1 MTTDI
6 ILASKSKVRELLL
19 KNAGLSFVSVDA
31 AIDEE
36 QVKLSY
42 INAGYT
48 PRDVADVLADMK
60 AKKLSNRFP
69 RQLVIG
75 CDQILS
81 FKGQIIS
88 KAKSSNDLIHQLQ
101 ALEGNEHIVYS
112 ASVVYIDNKPEWR
125 FIGSAKMTMRNL
137 SDDFILKYVENNWK
151 KIQRSVGGYEIENSG
166 VSLFSKIDGDYFSV
180 LGIPL
185 LQLIDYLIN
194 RGVIKQ

>member
-6 ILASKSKVRELLL
+6 ILASKSKVRALLL

-60 AKKLSNRFP
+60 AKKISNRFP
-69 RQLVIG
+69 NQLVIG

-81 FKGQIIS
+81 FREQIIS
-88 KAKSSNDLIHQLQ
+88 KAKNINDLVHQLKV
-101 ALEGNEHIVYS
+101 LEGNEHIVYS
-112 ASVVYIDNKPEWR
+112 ASVVYINNKPEWR
-125 FIGSAKMTMRNL
+125 FIGSANMTMRSL
-137 SDDFILKYVENNWK
+137 SDDFILKYVEDNWK
-151 KIQRSVGGYEIENSG
+151 KIQHSAGGYELESSG
-166 VSLFSKIDGDYFSV
+166 ASLFSKIDGDHFSV

>member
-6 ILASKSKVRELLL
+6 ILASKSKIRASLL
-19 KNAGLSFVSVDA
+19 KNAGVSYMIVDA
-31 AIDEE
+31 GIDEE

-42 INAGYT
+42 INEGYS

-69 RQLVIG
+69 GKLVIG

-81 FKGQIIS
+81 FKDQIIS
-88 KAKSSNDLIHQLQ
+88 KARNSNDLVHQLKT
-101 ALEGNEHIVYS
+101 LEGNEHIVYS

-137 SDDFILKYVENNWK
+137 SHSFISKYVEENWT
-151 KIQRSVGGYEIENSG
+151 KIRHSVGGYEIESSG
-166 VSLFSKIDGDYFSV
+166 VSLFSEVDGDYFSV

>member
-6 ILASKSKVRELLL
+6 ILASKSKVRALLL
-19 KNAGLSFVSVDA
+19 KNAGLSFASVDA

-36 QVKLSY
+36 QLKLSY
-42 INAGYT
+42 IDAGYT

-69 RQLVIG
+69 NQLVIG

-81 FKGQIIS
+81 FREQIIS
-88 KAKSSNDLIHQLQ
+88 KAKNTNDLVHQLKV
-101 ALEGNEHIVYS
+101 LEGNEHIVYS
-112 ASVVYIDNKPEWR
+112 ASVVYINNRPEWR
-125 FIGSAKMTMRNL
+125 FIGSANMTMRNL
-137 SDDFILKYVENNWK
+137 SNDFILKYVEDNWN
-151 KIQRSVGGYEIENSG
+151 KIQHSVGGYEIESSG
-166 VSLFSKIDGDYFSV
+166 ASLFSKIDGDHFSV

>member
-6 ILASKSKVRELLL
+6 ILASKSKVRALLL

-69 RQLVIG
+69 NQLVIG

-81 FKGQIIS
+81 FREQIIS
-88 KAKSSNDLIHQLQ
+88 KAKNINDLVHQLRV
-101 ALEGNEHIVYS
+101 LEGKEHIVYS
-112 ASVVYIDNKPEWR
+112 ASVVYINNKPEWR
-125 FIGSAKMTMRNL
+125 FIGSANMTMRNL
-137 SDDFILKYVENNWK
+137 SDDFILKYVEDNWK
-151 KIQRSVGGYEIENSG
+151 KIQHSVGGYEIESSG
-166 VSLFSKIDGDYFSV
+166 ARLFSKIDGDHFSV

>member
-6 ILASKSKVRELLL
+6 ILASRSKIRASLL
-19 KNAGLSFVSVDA
+19 KNAGVSYMIVDA
-31 AIDEE
+31 GIDEE

-42 INAGYT
+42 INEGYS

-69 RQLVIG
+69 GKLVIG

-81 FKGQIIS
+81 FKDQMIS
-88 KAKSSNDLIHQLQ
+88 KARNSNDLVHQLKT
-101 ALEGNEHIVYS
+101 LEGNEHIVYS

-137 SDDFILKYVENNWK
+137 SHNFILKYVEENWT
-151 KIQRSVGGYEIENSG
+151 KIQHSVGGYEIESSG
-166 VSLFSKIDGDYFSV
+166 VSLFSKVDGDYFSV

-185 LQLIDYLIN
+185 LQLTDYLIN

>member
-6 ILASKSKVRELLL
+6 ILASKSKVRALLL

-36 QVKLSY
+36 QLKLSY
-42 INAGYT
+42 IDAGYT

-69 RQLVIG
+69 NQLVIG

-81 FKGQIIS
+81 FREQIIS
-88 KAKSSNDLIHQLQ
+88 KAKNTNDLVHQLKV
-101 ALEGNEHIVYS
+101 LEGNEHIVYS
-112 ASVVYIDNKPEWR
+112 ASVVYINNRPEWR
-125 FIGSAKMTMRNL
+125 FIGSANMTMRNL
-137 SDDFILKYVENNWK
+137 SDDFILKYVEDNWNT
-151 KIQRSVGGYEIENSG
+151 IQHSVGGYEIESSG
-166 VSLFSKIDGDYFSV
+166 ASLFSKIDGDHFSV

>member
-1 MTTDI
+1 MRKDI
-6 ILASKSKVRELLL
+6 ILASKSKVRALLL
-19 KNAGLSFVSVDA
+19 NNAGLNFVSVDA

-42 INAGYT
+42 INAGYN
-48 PRDVADVLADMK
+48 PRDVSDVLADMK

-69 RQLVIG
+69 SQLVIG

-81 FKGQIIS
+81 FKDQIIS
-88 KAKSSNDLIHQLQ
+88 KAKNSNGLVHQLKDLQ
-101 ALEGNEHIVYS
+101 GKEHIVYS
-112 ASVVYIDNKPEWR
+112 ASVVYINNKPEWR

-137 SDDFILKYVENNWK
+137 SDGFILRYVEDNWK
-151 KIQRSVGGYEIENSG
+151 KIQHSVGGYEIESSG
-166 VSLFSKIDGDYFSV
+166 ASLFSKIDGDHFSV

>member
-6 ILASKSKVRELLL
+6 ILASKSKIRASLL
-19 KNAGLSFVSVDA
+19 KNAGVNYMIVDA
-31 AIDEE
+31 GIDEE

-42 INAGYT
+42 INEGYS

-69 RQLVIG
+69 GKLVIG

-81 FKGQIIS
+81 FKDQIIS
-88 KAKSSNDLIHQLQ
+88 KARNSNDLVHQLKT
-101 ALEGNEHIVYS
+101 LEGNEHIVYS

-137 SDDFILKYVENNWK
+137 SHSFISKYVEENWT
-151 KIQRSVGGYEIENSG
+151 KIRHSVGGYEIESSG
-166 VSLFSKIDGDYFSV
+166 ASLFSKVDGDYFSV

>member
-6 ILASKSKVRELLL
+6 ILASKSKIRASLL
-19 KNAGLSFVSVDA
+19 KNAGVSYMIVDA
-31 AIDEE
+31 GIDEE

-42 INAGYT
+42 INEGYS

-69 RQLVIG
+69 GKLVIG

-81 FKGQIIS
+81 FKDQIIS
-88 KAKSSNDLIHQLQ
+88 KARNSNDLVHQLQ
-101 ALEGNEHIVYS
+101 TLEGNEHIVYS

-137 SDDFILKYVENNWK
+137 SHSFISKYVEENWT
-151 KIQRSVGGYEIENSG
+151 KIRHSVGGYEIESSG
-166 VSLFSKIDGDYFSV
+166 VSLFSKVDGDYFSV

>member
-6 ILASKSKVRELLL
+6 ILASKSKVRALLL
-19 KNAGLSFVSVDA
+19 KNAGLNFMSIDA
-31 AIDEE
+31 AVDEE

-48 PRDVADVLADMK
+48 PRDVVDVLADMK
-60 AKKLSNRFP
+60 AKKISNKFP
-69 RQLVIG
+69 CQLVIG

-81 FKGQIIS
+81 FKDQIIS
-88 KAKSSNDLIHQLQ
+88 KAKNRNDLVHQLK
-101 ALEGNEHIVYS
+101 ALKGNEHIVYS
-112 ASVVYIDNKPEWR
+112 ASVVYINKKPEWR
-125 FIGSAKMTMRNL
+125 FIGSANMTMRNL
-137 SDDFILKYVENNWK
+137 SDNFILKYVEENWK
-151 KIQRSVGGYEIENSG
+151 KIQHSVGGYEIESSG
-166 VSLFSKIDGDYFSV
+166 ASLFSKIDGDHFSV

>member
-6 ILASKSKVRELLL
+6 ILASKSKVRALLL
-19 KNAGLSFVSVDA
+19 KNAGLNFMSIDA
-31 AIDEE
+31 AVDEE

-48 PRDVADVLADMK
+48 PRDVVDVLADMK
-60 AKKLSNRFP
+60 AKKISNKFP
-69 RQLVIG
+69 CQLVIG

-81 FKGQIIS
+81 FKDQIIS
-88 KAKSSNDLIHQLQ
+88 KAKNRNDLVHQLK
-101 ALEGNEHIVYS
+101 ALKGNEHIVYS
-112 ASVVYIDNKPEWR
+112 ASVVYINKKPEWR
-125 FIGSAKMTMRNL
+125 FIGSANMTMRNL
-137 SDDFILKYVENNWK
+137 SDNFILKYVEENWK
-151 KIQRSVGGYEIENSG
+151 KIQHSVGGYEIEGSG
-166 VSLFSKIDGDYFSV
+166 ASLFSRIDGDHFSV

>member
-6 ILASKSKVRELLL
+6 ILASKSKIRASLL
-19 KNAGLSFVSVDA
+19 KNAGVSYIIADA
-31 AIDEE
+31 GIDEE

-42 INAGYT
+42 INEGYS

-69 RQLVIG
+69 GKLVIG

-81 FKGQIIS
+81 FKDQIIS
-88 KAKSSNDLIHQLQ
+88 KARNSNDLVHQLKT
-101 ALEGNEHIVYS
+101 LEGNEHIVYS

-137 SDDFILKYVENNWK
+137 SHSFISKYVEENWT
-151 KIQRSVGGYEIENSG
+151 KIRHSVGGYEIESSG
-166 VSLFSKIDGDYFSV
+166 VSLFSKVDGDYFSV

>member
-6 ILASKSKVRELLL
+6 ILASKSKVRALLL
-19 KNAGLSFVSVDA
+19 KNAGLNFVSVDA

-69 RQLVIG
+69 NHLVIG

-81 FKGQIIS
+81 FREQIIS
-88 KAKSSNDLIHQLQ
+88 KAKNINDLVHQLKV
-101 ALEGNEHIVYS
+101 LEGNEHIVYS

-125 FIGSAKMTMRNL
+125 FIGSANMTMRNL
-137 SDDFILKYVENNWK
+137 SDDFISKYVEDNWK
-151 KIQRSVGGYEIENSG
+151 KIQHSVGGYEIEGSG
-166 VSLFSKIDGDYFSV
+166 ASLFSKIDGDHFSV

-194 RGVIKQ
+194 RGIIKQ

>member
-1 MTTDI
+1 MTIDI
-6 ILASKSKVRELLL
+6 ILASKSRIRASLL
-19 KNAGLSFVSVDA
+19 KNAGVTFVTVGA

-36 QVKLSY
+36 SVRLSY
-42 INAGYT
+42 INEGYS
-48 PRDVADVLADMK
+48 PRGVADVLADMK

-69 RQLVIG
+69 GQLVIG
-75 CDQILS
+75 CDQTLS

-88 KAKSSNDLIHQLQ
+88 KAKNRNDLVNQLKT
-101 ALEGNEHIVYS
+101 LEGNEHIVYS
-112 ASVVYIDNKPEWR
+112 ASVVYIDNKSEWR

-137 SDDFILKYVENNWK
+137 SNDFILKYVEENWTE
-151 KIQRSVGGYEIENSG
+151 IQHSVGGYEIESSG
-166 VSLFSKIDGDYFSV
+166 ASLFSKVDGDYFSV

>member
-1 MTTDI
+1 MKTDI
-6 ILASKSKVRELLL
+6 ILASKSEIRALLL
-19 KNAGLSFVSVDA
+19 KNAGLSFISVDA

-36 QVKLSY
+36 QIKLSY
-42 INAGYT
+42 TNERFT
-48 PRDVADVLADMK
+48 PRDIADVLADMK
-60 AKKLSNRFP
+60 AKKISNRFP
-69 RQLVIG
+69 GQLIIG

-81 FKGQIIS
+81 FKNQIIS
-88 KAKSSNDLIHQLQ
+88 KAKSRNDLVHQLQ

-151 KIQRSVGGYEIENSG
+151 KIQHNVGGYEVENSG

>member
-6 ILASKSKVRELLL
+6 ILASKSKVRALLL

-36 QVKLSY
+36 QLKLSY
-42 INAGYT
+42 IDAGYT

-69 RQLVIG
+69 NQLVIG

-81 FKGQIIS
+81 FREQIIS
-88 KAKSSNDLIHQLQ
+88 KAKNTNDLVHQLKV
-101 ALEGNEHIVYS
+101 LEGNEHIVYS
-112 ASVVYIDNKPEWR
+112 ASVVYINNRPEWR
-125 FIGSAKMTMRNL
+125 FIGYANMTMRNL
-137 SDDFILKYVENNWK
+137 SDDFILKYVEDNWNT
-151 KIQRSVGGYEIENSG
+151 IQHSVGGYEIESAG
-166 VSLFSKIDGDYFSV
+166 ASLFSKIDGDYFSV
-180 LGIPL
+180 LGIPI

-194 RGVIKQ
+194 RGVVKQ

>member
-6 ILASKSKVRELLL
+6 ILASKSKVRALLL
-19 KNAGLSFVSVDA
+19 KNAGLRFVSVDA

-69 RQLVIG
+69 NQLVIG
-75 CDQILS
+75 CDQILA
-81 FKGQIIS
+81 FREQIIS
-88 KAKSSNDLIHQLQ
+88 KAKNINDLVHQLKV
-101 ALEGNEHIVYS
+101 LEGNEHIVYS
-112 ASVVYIDNKPEWR
+112 ASVVYINNKPEWR
-125 FIGSAKMTMRNL
+125 FIGSANMTMRSL
-137 SDDFILKYVENNWK
+137 SDDFILKYVEDNWK
-151 KIQRSVGGYEIENSG
+151 KIQHSVGGYEIESYG
-166 VSLFSKIDGDYFSV
+166 ASLFSKIDGDHFSV

>member
-6 ILASKSKVRELLL
+6 ILASKSKVRALLL

-36 QVKLSY
+36 QLKLSY
-42 INAGYT
+42 IDAGYT

-69 RQLVIG
+69 NQLVIG

-81 FKGQIIS
+81 FREQIIS
-88 KAKSSNDLIHQLQ
+88 KAKNTNDLVHQLKV
-101 ALEGNEHIVYS
+101 LEGNEHIVYS
-112 ASVVYIDNKPEWR
+112 ASVVYINNRPEWR
-125 FIGSAKMTMRNL
+125 FIGSANMTMRNL
-137 SDDFILKYVENNWK
+137 SDDFILKYVEDNWNT
-151 KIQRSVGGYEIENSG
+151 IQHSVGGYEIESSG
-166 VSLFSKIDGDYFSV
+166 ASLFSKIDGDYFSV
-180 LGIPL
+180 LGIPI

>member
-6 ILASKSKVRELLL
+6 ILASKSKVRALLL

-36 QVKLSY
+36 QLKLSY
-42 INAGYT
+42 IDAGYT

-69 RQLVIG
+69 NQLVIG

-81 FKGQIIS
+81 FREQIIS
-88 KAKSSNDLIHQLQ
+88 KAKNTNDLVHQLKV
-101 ALEGNEHIVYS
+101 LEGNEHIVYS
-112 ASVVYIDNKPEWR
+112 ASVVYINNRPEWR
-125 FIGSAKMTMRNL
+125 FIGSANMTMRNL
-137 SDDFILKYVENNWK
+137 SDDFIFKYVEENWK
-151 KIQRSVGGYEIENSG
+151 KIQHSVGGYEIESSG
-166 VSLFSKIDGDYFSV
+166 ASLFSKIDGDHFSV

>member
-6 ILASKSKVRELLL
+6 ILASKSKVRALLL

-36 QVKLSY
+36 QLKLSY
-42 INAGYT
+42 IDAGYT

-69 RQLVIG
+69 NQLVIG

-81 FKGQIIS
+81 FREQIIS
-88 KAKSSNDLIHQLQ
+88 KAKNTNDLVHQLKV
-101 ALEGNEHIVYS
+101 LEGNEHIVYS
-112 ASVVYIDNKPEWR
+112 ASVVYINNRPEWR
-125 FIGSAKMTMRNL
+125 FIGSANMTMRNL
-137 SDDFILKYVENNWK
+137 SDDFILKYVEDNWNT
-151 KIQRSVGGYEIENSG
+151 IQHSVGGYEIESSG
-166 VSLFSKIDGDYFSV
+166 ASLFSKIDGDHFSV

-185 LQLIDYLIN
+185 LQLIDYLIK

>member
-6 ILASKSKVRELLL
+6 ILASKSKVRALLL
-19 KNAGLSFVSVDA
+19 KNAGLNFVSVDA

-36 QVKLSY
+36 QLKLSY
-42 INAGYT
+42 IDAGYT

-69 RQLVIG
+69 NQIVIG

-81 FKGQIIS
+81 FRKQIIS
-88 KAKSSNDLIHQLQ
+88 KAKNINDLVHQLKI
-101 ALEGNEHIVYS
+101 LEGNEHIVYS
-112 ASVVYIDNKPEWR
+112 ASVVYINNKPEWR
-125 FIGSAKMTMRNL
+125 FIGSANMTMRNL
-137 SDDFILKYVENNWK
+137 SDDFILKYVEDNWK
-151 KIQRSVGGYEIENSG
+151 KIQHNVGGYEIEGSG
-166 VSLFSKIDGDYFSV
+166 ASLFSKIDGDHFSV

>member
-6 ILASKSKVRELLL
+6 ILASKSKVRALLL
-19 KNAGLSFVSVDA
+19 ENAGLSFVSVDA

-48 PRDVADVLADMK
+48 PRDVSDVLADMK

-69 RQLVIG
+69 NQLVIG

-81 FKGQIIS
+81 FREQIIS
-88 KAKSSNDLIHQLQ
+88 KAKNINDLVHQLKV
-101 ALEGNEHIVYS
+101 LEGNEHIVYS
-112 ASVVYIDNKPEWR
+112 ASVVYINNKPEWR
-125 FIGSAKMTMRNL
+125 FIGSANMTMRSL
-137 SDDFILKYVENNWK
+137 SDDFILKYVEDNWK
-151 KIQRSVGGYEIENSG
+151 KIQHSVGGYEIESYG
-166 VSLFSKIDGDYFSV
+166 ASLFSKIDGDHFSV

>member
-1 MTTDI
+1 MTTGI
-6 ILASKSKVRELLL
+6 ILASKSKIRASLL
-19 KNAGLSFVSVDA
+19 KNAGVSYMIVDA
-31 AIDEE
+31 GIDEE

-42 INAGYT
+42 INEGYS

-69 RQLVIG
+69 GQLVIG

-81 FKGQIIS
+81 FKDQIIS
-88 KAKSSNDLIHQLQ
+88 KARNSNDLVHQLKT
-101 ALEGNEHIVYS
+101 LEGNEHIVYS

-137 SDDFILKYVENNWK
+137 SHNFISKYVEENWT
-151 KIQRSVGGYEIENSG
+151 KIRHSVGGYEIESSG
-166 VSLFSKIDGDYFSV
+166 VSLFSKVDGDYFSV

>member
-6 ILASKSKVRELLL
+6 ILASKSKVRALLL

-69 RQLVIG
+69 NQLIIG

-81 FKGQIIS
+81 FREQIIS
-88 KAKSSNDLIHQLQ
+88 KAKNTNDLVHQLKV
-101 ALEGNEHIVYS
+101 LEGNEHIVYS
-112 ASVVYIDNKPEWR
+112 ASVVYINNKPEWR
-125 FIGSAKMTMRNL
+125 FIGSANMTMRNL
-137 SDDFILKYVENNWK
+137 SDDFILKYVEDNWK
-151 KIQRSVGGYEIENSG
+151 KIQHSVGGYEIESFG
-166 VSLFSKIDGDYFSV
+166 ASLFSKIDGDHFSV

>member
-6 ILASKSKVRELLL
+6 ILASKSKVRALLL

-36 QVKLSY
+36 QLKLSY
-42 INAGYT
+42 IDAGYT

-69 RQLVIG
+69 NQLVIG

-81 FKGQIIS
+81 FREQIIS
-88 KAKSSNDLIHQLQ
+88 KAKNTNDLVHQLKV
-101 ALEGNEHIVYS
+101 LEGNEHIVYS
-112 ASVVYIDNKPEWR
+112 ASVVYINNRPEWR
-125 FIGSAKMTMRNL
+125 FIGSANMTMRNL
-137 SDDFILKYVENNWK
+137 SDDFILKYVEDNWQ
-151 KIQRSVGGYEIENSG
+151 KIQHSVGGYEIESVG
-166 VSLFSKIDGDYFSV
+166 ASLFSKIDGDYFSV
-180 LGIPL
+180 LGIPI

>member
-6 ILASKSKVRELLL
+6 ILASKSKVRALLL

-36 QVKLSY
+36 QLKLSY
-42 INAGYT
+42 IDAGYT

-60 AKKLSNRFP
+60 AKKLSNRYQN
-69 RQLVIG
+69 QLVIG

-81 FKGQIIS
+81 FREQIIS
-88 KAKSSNDLIHQLQ
+88 KAKNTNDLVHQLKV
-101 ALEGNEHIVYS
+101 LEGNEHIVYS
-112 ASVVYIDNKPEWR
+112 ASVVYINNRPEWR
-125 FIGSAKMTMRNL
+125 FIGSANMTMRNL
-137 SDDFILKYVENNWK
+137 SDDFILKYVEDNWNT
-151 KIQRSVGGYEIENSG
+151 IQHSVGGYEIESSG
-166 VSLFSKIDGDYFSV
+166 ASLFSKIDGDYFSV
-180 LGIPL
+180 LGIPI

>member
-6 ILASKSKVRELLL
+6 ILASKSKVRALLL

-48 PRDVADVLADMK
+48 PRDVSDVLADMK

-69 RQLVIG
+69 NQLVIG

-81 FKGQIIS
+81 FREQIIS
-88 KAKSSNDLIHQLQ
+88 KAKNINDLVHQLKV
-101 ALEGNEHIVYS
+101 LEGNEHIVYS
-112 ASVVYIDNKPEWR
+112 ASVVYINNKPEWR
-125 FIGSAKMTMRNL
+125 FIGSANMTMRSL
-137 SDDFILKYVENNWK
+137 SDDFILKYVEDNWK
-151 KIQRSVGGYEIENSG
+151 KIQHSVGGYEIESFG
-166 VSLFSKIDGDYFSV
+166 ASLFSKIDGDHFSV

>member
-6 ILASKSKVRELLL
+6 ILASKSKVRALLL

-36 QVKLSY
+36 QLKLSY
-42 INAGYT
+42 IDAGYT

-69 RQLVIG
+69 NQLVIG

-81 FKGQIIS
+81 FREQIIS
-88 KAKSSNDLIHQLQ
+88 KAKNTNDLVHQLKV
-101 ALEGNEHIVYS
+101 LEGNEHIVYS
-112 ASVVYIDNKPEWR
+112 ASVVYINNRPEWR
-125 FIGSAKMTMRNL
+125 FIGSANMTMRNL
-137 SDDFILKYVENNWK
+137 SDDFILKYVEDNWNT
-151 KIQRSVGGYEIENSG
+151 IQHSVGAYEIESVG
-166 VSLFSKIDGDYFSV
+166 ASLFSKIDGDYFSV
-180 LGIPL
+180 LGIPI

>member
-6 ILASKSKVRELLL
+6 ILASKSKVRALLL

-36 QVKLSY
+36 QLKLSY
-42 INAGYT
+42 IDAGYT

-69 RQLVIG
+69 NQLVIG

-81 FKGQIIS
+81 FREQIIS
-88 KAKSSNDLIHQLQ
+88 KAKNTNDLVHQLKV
-101 ALEGNEHIVYS
+101 LEGNEHIVYS
-112 ASVVYIDNKPEWR
+112 ASVVYINNRPEWR
-125 FIGSAKMTMRNL
+125 FIGSANMTMRNL
-137 SDDFILKYVENNWK
+137 SDGFILKYVEDNWNK
-151 KIQRSVGGYEIENSG
+151 VQHSVGGYEIENSG
-166 VSLFSKIDGDYFSV
+166 AALFSKIDGDHFSV

>member
-6 ILASKSKVRELLL
+6 ILASKSKVRALLL
-19 KNAGLSFVSVDA
+19 KNAGLNFVSVDA

-69 RQLVIG
+69 NQLVIG

-81 FKGQIIS
+81 FREQIIS
-88 KAKSSNDLIHQLQ
+88 KAKNINDLVHQLKV
-101 ALEGNEHIVYS
+101 LEGNEHIVYS

-125 FIGSAKMTMRNL
+125 FIGSANMTMRNL
-137 SDDFILKYVENNWK
+137 SDDFISKYVEDNWK
-151 KIQRSVGGYEIENSG
+151 KIQHSVGGYEIEGSG
-166 VSLFSKIDGDYFSV
+166 ASLFSKIDGDHFSV

-194 RGVIKQ
+194 RGIIKQ